1 MVNLVKVLFI
11 FIQKNNHRLKINNYK
26 NMNYTEKG
34 TLVLDGKLVAKEM
47 QNSIKKKIDSSGI
60 KITLAT
66 VLVGDDKPSQLY
78 VNNKHKQ
85 ATASSINSIHVNLP
99 GDISQADLE
108 NKISELGSD
117 AAINGILVQMPLP
130 KGLNE
135 DRVIEMIPTNKD
147 VDGLKE
153 QNLGKLIV
161 GNDVLR
167 PCTPLGVMKLI
178 EHYNLDTSGKKALV
192 IGRSRLVGMP
202 QVIMFG
208 SKGIDCTVTLAHSRT
223 KNLDKLISESEIV
236 VPAIGVPGIINSKNV
251 MKDAILIDV
260 GISSDENGIH
270 GDVDFDSV
278 DGIAKA
284 VTPMPGGT
292 GPMTVACLLENTMK
306 AAQLQGI
313 IQE

>member
-1 MVNLVKVLFI
+1 MK
-11 FIQKNNHRLKINNYK
+11 
-26 NMNYTEKG
+26 YTEKG

>member
-1 MVNLVKVLFI
+1 MK
-11 FIQKNNHRLKINNYK
+11 
-26 NMNYTEKG
+26 YTEKG
-34 TLVLDGKLVAKEM
+34 TLILDGRFVAQEM
-47 QNSIKKKIDSSGI
+47 QKSIKEKIDNSGVV
-60 KITLAT
+60 ITLAT

-85 ATASSINSIHVNLP
+85 ATASSIKSMHVNLP
-99 GDISQADLE
+99 GNISQTELE
-108 NKISELGSD
+108 DKIAQLGNDPSV
-117 AAINGILVQMPLP
+117 NGILIQMPLP

-135 DRVIEMIPTNKD
+135 DSVIEMIPTNKD

-178 EHYNLDTSGKKALV
+178 EYYKLETAGKKALV

-208 SKGIDCTVTLAHSRT
+208 SKGIDCTVTLAHSGT
-223 KNLDKLISESEIV
+223 KNLDELISESEIV
-236 VPAIGVPGIINSKNV
+236 VPAIGVPGIINANNV
-251 MKDAILIDV
+251 RKDSILLDV

-270 GDVDFDSV
+270 GDVDFNSV

-292 GPMTVACLLENTMK
+292 GPMTVASLLENTMK

-313 IQE
+313 IQI

>member
-1 MVNLVKVLFI
+1 MK
-11 FIQKNNHRLKINNYK
+11 
-26 NMNYTEKG
+26 YTEKG
-34 TLVLDGKLVAKEM
+34 TLILDGRFVAQEM
-47 QNSIKKKIDSSGI
+47 QKSIKKKIDDSGVV
-60 KITLAT
+60 ITLAT

-85 ATASSINSIHVNLP
+85 ATASSIKSMHVNLP
-99 GDISQADLE
+99 GNISQTELE
-108 NKISELGSD
+108 DKIAQLGNDPSV
-117 AAINGILVQMPLP
+117 NGILIQMPLP

-135 DRVIEMIPTNKD
+135 DSVIEMIPTNKD

-178 EHYNLDTSGKKALV
+178 EYYKLETAGKKALV

-202 QVIMFG
+202 QVLMFG
-208 SKGIDCTVTLAHSRT
+208 SKGVDCTVTLAHSRT
-223 KNLDKLISESEIV
+223 KNLDQLISESEIV
-236 VPAIGVPGIINSKNV
+236 VPAIGVPNIINASNV
-251 MKDAILIDV
+251 KKDAILLDV
-260 GISSDENGIH
+260 GISSDGKGIH
-270 GDVDFDSV
+270 GDDDFAAV

-313 IQE
+313 I

>member
-1 MVNLVKVLFI
+1 MK
-11 FIQKNNHRLKINNYK
+11 
-26 NMNYTEKG
+26 YTEKG
-34 TLVLDGKLVAKEM
+34 TLILDGRLVAQEM
-47 QNSIKKKIDSSGI
+47 QKSIKKKIDDSGVI
-60 KITLAT
+60 ITLAT

-85 ATASSINSIHVNLP
+85 ATASSIKSMHVNLP
-99 GDISQADLE
+99 GNISQTELE
-108 NKISELGSD
+108 DKIAQLGNDPSV
-117 AAINGILVQMPLP
+117 NGILIQMPLP

-135 DRVIEMIPTNKD
+135 DSVIEMIPTNKD

-178 EHYNLDTSGKKALV
+178 EYYKLETAGKKALV

-223 KNLDKLISESEIV
+223 KNLDELISESEIV
-236 VPAIGVPGIINSKNV
+236 VPAIGVPGIINAKNV
-251 MKDAILIDV
+251 RKDSILLDV

-270 GDVDFDSV
+270 GDVDFNSV

-292 GPMTVACLLENTMK
+292 GPMTVASLLENTMK

-313 IQE
+313 IQI

>member
-1 MVNLVKVLFI
+1 MK
-11 FIQKNNHRLKINNYK
+11 
-26 NMNYTEKG
+26 YTEKG
-34 TLVLDGKLVAKEM
+34 TLVLDGKLVAKEI

-117 AAINGILVQMPLP
+117 VAINGILVQMPLP

>member
-1 MVNLVKVLFI
+1 MK
-11 FIQKNNHRLKINNYK
+11 
-26 NMNYTEKG
+26 YTEKG

-47 QNSIKKKIDSSGI
+47 QNSIKKKIDSSGTE
-60 KITLAT
+60 ITLAT

-85 ATASSINSIHVNLP
+85 ATASSIKSIHVNLP
-99 GDISQADLE
+99 GDISQLDLE

-117 AAINGILVQMPLP
+117 TSINGILVQMPLP

-178 EHYNLDTSGKKALV
+178 EHYNIDTSGKKALV

>member
-1 MVNLVKVLFI
+1 MKD
-11 FIQKNNHRLKINNYK
+11 
-26 NMNYTEKG
+26 TEKG
-34 TLVLDGKLVAKEM
+34 TLILDGRFVAQEI
-47 QNSIKKKIDSSGI
+47 QSSIKKKIEDSGSE
-60 KITLAT
+60 ITLAT

-85 ATASSINSIHVNLP
+85 ATASSIKSMHVNLP
-99 GDISQADLE
+99 GNISQSELE
-108 NKISELGSD
+108 QKISELGND
-117 AAINGILVQMPLP
+117 ATINGILIQMPLP

-135 DRVIEMIPTNKD
+135 DSVIEMIPTNKD

-167 PCTPLGVMKLI
+167 PCTPLGVMRLI
-178 EHYNLDTSGKKALV
+178 EYYNLETSGKKALV

-223 KNLDKLISESEIV
+223 KNLDDLISESEIV

-251 MKDAILIDV
+251 KKGAILLDV
-260 GISSDENGIH
+260 GISSDDKGIH

-306 AAQLQGI
+306 AAELQGI
-313 IQE
+313 ISS

>member
-1 MVNLVKVLFI
+1 MK
-11 FIQKNNHRLKINNYK
+11 
-26 NMNYTEKG
+26 YTEKG
-34 TLVLDGKLVAKEM
+34 TLILDGRFVAQEM
-47 QNSIKKKIDSSGI
+47 QKSIKKKIDDSGVV
-60 KITLAT
+60 ITLAT

-85 ATASSINSIHVNLP
+85 ATASSIKSMHVNLP
-99 GDISQADLE
+99 GNISQTELE
-108 NKISELGSD
+108 DKISQLGDDPSV
-117 AAINGILVQMPLP
+117 NGILIQMPLP

-135 DRVIEMIPTNKD
+135 DSVIEMIPTNKD

-178 EHYNLDTSGKKALV
+178 EYYKLETAGKKALV

-223 KNLDKLISESEIV
+223 KNLDELISESEIV
-236 VPAIGVPGIINSKNV
+236 VPAIGVPGIINAKNV
-251 MKDAILIDV
+251 RKDSILLDV

-270 GDVDFDSV
+270 GDVDFNSV

-284 VTPMPGGT
+284 VTTMPGGT
-292 GPMTVACLLENTMK
+292 GPMTVASLLENTMK

-313 IQE
+313 IQI

>member
-1 MVNLVKVLFI
+1 MK
-11 FIQKNNHRLKINNYK
+11 
-26 NMNYTEKG
+26 YTEKG

-47 QNSIKKKIDSSGI
+47 QNSIKEKIDSSGI

-117 AAINGILVQMPLP
+117 VAINGILVQMPLP

-178 EHYNLDTSGKKALV
+178 EHYNIDTSGKKALV

-270 GDVDFDSV
+270 GDVNFDSV

>member
-1 MVNLVKVLFI
+1 MK
-11 FIQKNNHRLKINNYK
+11 
-26 NMNYTEKG
+26 YTEKG
-34 TLVLDGKLVAKEM
+34 TLVLDGKLVAKEI
-47 QNSIKKKIDSSGI
+47 QNSIKKKIESSGVE
-60 KITLAT
+60 ITLAT

-85 ATASSINSIHVNLP
+85 ATASSIKSIHVNLP
-99 GDISQADLE
+99 GDISQLDLE

-117 AAINGILVQMPLP
+117 PSINGILVQMPLP
-130 KGLNE
+130 KELNE

-178 EHYNLDTSGKKALV
+178 EYYNIDTSGKKALV

>member
-1 MVNLVKVLFI
+1 MK
-11 FIQKNNHRLKINNYK
+11 
-26 NMNYTEKG
+26 YTEKG
-34 TLVLDGKLVAKEM
+34 TLILDGRFVAQEM
-47 QNSIKKKIDSSGI
+47 QKSIKKKIDDSGVV
-60 KITLAT
+60 ITLAT

-85 ATASSINSIHVNLP
+85 ATASSIKSMHVNLP
-99 GDISQADLE
+99 GNISQTELE
-108 NKISELGSD
+108 DKISQLGNDPSV
-117 AAINGILVQMPLP
+117 NGILIQMPLP

-135 DRVIEMIPTNKD
+135 DSVIEMIPTNKD

-178 EHYNLDTSGKKALV
+178 EYYKLETAGKKALV

-223 KNLDKLISESEIV
+223 KNLDELISESEIV
-236 VPAIGVPGIINSKNV
+236 VPAIGVPGTINAKNV
-251 MKDAILIDV
+251 RKDSILLDV

-270 GDVDFDSV
+270 GDVDFNSV

-292 GPMTVACLLENTMK
+292 GPMTVASLLENTMK

-313 IQE
+313 IQI

>member
-1 MVNLVKVLFI
+1 MK
-11 FIQKNNHRLKINNYK
+11 
-26 NMNYTEKG
+26 YTEKG
-34 TLVLDGKLVAKEM
+34 TLVLDGKLVAREM
-47 QNSIKKKIDSSGI
+47 QNSIKKKIDSSGVE
-60 KITLAT
+60 ITLAT

-85 ATASSINSIHVNLP
+85 ATASSIKSIHVNLP
-99 GDISQADLE
+99 GDISQLDLE

-117 AAINGILVQMPLP
+117 PSINGILVQMPLP

-178 EHYNLDTSGKKALV
+178 EHYNIDTSGKKALV

-313 IQE
+313 I

>member
-1 MVNLVKVLFI
+1 MK
-11 FIQKNNHRLKINNYK
+11 
-26 NMNYTEKG
+26 YTEKG
-34 TLVLDGKLVAKEM
+34 TLILDGRFVAQEI
-47 QNSIKKKIDSSGI
+47 QSSIKKKIEDSGSE
-60 KITLAT
+60 ITLAT

-85 ATASSINSIHVNLP
+85 ATASSIKSMHVNLP
-99 GDISQADLE
+99 GNISQSELE
-108 NKISELGSD
+108 QKISELGND
-117 AAINGILVQMPLP
+117 ATINGILIQMPLP

-135 DRVIEMIPTNKD
+135 DSVIEMIPTNKD

-167 PCTPLGVMKLI
+167 PCTPLGVMRLI
-178 EHYNLDTSGKKALV
+178 EYYNLETSGKKALV

-223 KNLDKLISESEIV
+223 KNLDDLISKSEIV

-251 MKDAILIDV
+251 KKDAILLDV
-260 GISSDENGIH
+260 GISSDDKGIH
-270 GDVDFDSV
+270 GDVDFNSV

-306 AAQLQGI
+306 AAELQGI
-313 IQE
+313 ISS

>member
-1 MVNLVKVLFI
+1 MK
-11 FIQKNNHRLKINNYK
+11 
-26 NMNYTEKG
+26 YTEKG
-34 TLVLDGKLVAKEM
+34 TLILDGRFVAQEI
-47 QNSIKKKIDSSGI
+47 QSSIKKKIEDSGSE
-60 KITLAT
+60 ITLAT

-85 ATASSINSIHVNLP
+85 ATASSIKSMHVNLP
-99 GDISQADLE
+99 GNISQSELE
-108 NKISELGSD
+108 QKISELGND
-117 AAINGILVQMPLP
+117 ATINGILIQMPLP

-135 DRVIEMIPTNKD
+135 DSVIEMIPTNKD

-167 PCTPLGVMKLI
+167 PCTPLGVMRLI
-178 EHYNLDTSGKKALV
+178 EYYNLETSGKKALV

-223 KNLDKLISESEIV
+223 KNLDDLISESEIV

-251 MKDAILIDV
+251 KKGAILLDV
-260 GISSDENGIH
+260 GISSDDKGIH

-306 AAQLQGI
+306 AAELQGI
-313 IQE
+313 ISS

>member
-1 MVNLVKVLFI
+1 MK
-11 FIQKNNHRLKINNYK
+11 
-26 NMNYTEKG
+26 YTEKG
-34 TLVLDGKLVAKEM
+34 TLILDGRFVAQEM
-47 QNSIKKKIDSSGI
+47 QKSIKKKIDDSGVV
-60 KITLAT
+60 ITLAT
-66 VLVGDDKPSQLY
+66 VLVGDDKPSQLC

-85 ATASSINSIHVNLP
+85 ATASSIKSMHVNLP
-99 GDISQADLE
+99 GNISQTELE
-108 NKISELGSD
+108 DKISQLGNDPSV
-117 AAINGILVQMPLP
+117 NGILIQMPLP

-135 DRVIEMIPTNKD
+135 DSVIEMIPTNKD

-178 EHYNLDTSGKKALV
+178 EYYKLETAGKKALV

-223 KNLDKLISESEIV
+223 KNLDELISESEIV
-236 VPAIGVPGIINSKNV
+236 VPAIGVPGIINAKNV
-251 MKDAILIDV
+251 RKDSILLDV

-270 GDVDFDSV
+270 GDVDFNSV

-292 GPMTVACLLENTMK
+292 GPMTVASLLENTMK

-313 IQE
+313 IQI

>member
-1 MVNLVKVLFI
+1 MK
-11 FIQKNNHRLKINNYK
+11 
-26 NMNYTEKG
+26 YTEKG
-34 TLVLDGKLVAKEM
+34 TLILDGRFVAQEM
-47 QNSIKKKIDSSGI
+47 QTSIKKKIDESGVD
-60 KITLAT
+60 ITLAT

-85 ATASSINSIHVNLP
+85 ATASSIKSLHVNLP
-99 GDISQADLE
+99 GDISQLELE
-108 NKISELGSD
+108 NKISELGNDPSV
-117 AAINGILVQMPLP
+117 NGILIQMPLP

-135 DRVIEMIPTNKD
+135 DSVIEMIPTNKD

-178 EHYNLDTSGKKALV
+178 EYYKLETVGKKALV

-208 SKGIDCTVTLAHSRT
+208 SKGVDCTVTLAHSRT
-223 KNLDKLISESEIV
+223 KDLDELISKSEIV
-236 VPAIGVPGIINSKNV
+236 VPAIGVPGIINAKNV
-251 MKDAILIDV
+251 KKDAVLLDV
-260 GISSDENGIH
+260 GISSDEKGIH

-292 GPMTVACLLENTMK
+292 GPMTVASLLENTMK

-313 IQE
+313 ISS

>member
-1 MVNLVKVLFI
+1 MK
-11 FIQKNNHRLKINNYK
+11 
-26 NMNYTEKG
+26 YTEKG
-34 TLVLDGKLVAKEM
+34 TLILDGRFVAQEI
-47 QNSIKKKIDSSGI
+47 QSSIKKKIEDSGSE
-60 KITLAT
+60 ITLAT

-85 ATASSINSIHVNLP
+85 ATASSIKSMHVNLP
-99 GDISQADLE
+99 GNISQSELE
-108 NKISELGSD
+108 QKISNLGND
-117 AAINGILVQMPLP
+117 ATINGILIQMPLP

-135 DRVIEMIPTNKD
+135 DSVIEMIPTNKD

-167 PCTPLGVMKLI
+167 PCTPLGVMRLI
-178 EHYNLDTSGKKALV
+178 EYYNLETSGKKALV

-223 KNLDKLISESEIV
+223 KNLDDLISESEIV

-251 MKDAILIDV
+251 KKGAILLDV
-260 GISSDENGIH
+260 GISSDDKGIH

-306 AAQLQGI
+306 AAELQGI
-313 IQE
+313 ISS

>member
-1 MVNLVKVLFI
+1 MK
-11 FIQKNNHRLKINNYK
+11 
-26 NMNYTEKG
+26 YTEKG
-34 TLVLDGKLVAKEM
+34 TLILDGRFVAQEM
-47 QNSIKKKIDSSGI
+47 QKSIKKKIDDSGVV
-60 KITLAT
+60 ITLAT

-85 ATASSINSIHVNLP
+85 ATASSIKSMHVNLP
-99 GDISQADLE
+99 GNISQTELE
-108 NKISELGSD
+108 DKISQLGNDPSV
-117 AAINGILVQMPLP
+117 NGILIQMPLP

-135 DRVIEMIPTNKD
+135 DSVIEMIPTNKD

-178 EHYNLDTSGKKALV
+178 EYYKLETAGKKALV

-223 KNLDKLISESEIV
+223 KNLDELISESEIV
-236 VPAIGVPGIINSKNV
+236 VPAIGVPGIINAKNV
-251 MKDAILIDV
+251 RKDSILLDV

-270 GDVDFDSV
+270 GDVDFNSV
-278 DGIAKA
+278 DGVAKA

-292 GPMTVACLLENTMK
+292 GPMTVASLLENTMK

-313 IQE
+313 IQI

>member
-1 MVNLVKVLFI
+1 MKYI
-11 FIQKNNHRLKINNYK
+11 
-26 NMNYTEKG
+26 EKG
-34 TLVLDGKLVAKEM
+34 TVILDGRFVSQEL
-47 QNSIKKKIDSSGI
+47 QTSIKKKIDESGVD
-60 KITLAT
+60 ITLAT

-85 ATASSINSIHVNLP
+85 ATASSIKSLHVNLP
-99 GDISQADLE
+99 GDISQLELE
-108 NKISELGSD
+108 NKISELGNDSSV
-117 AAINGILVQMPLP
+117 NGILIQMPLP

-135 DRVIEMIPTNKD
+135 DSVIEMIPTNKD

-178 EHYNLDTSGKKALV
+178 EYYKLETVGKKALV

-208 SKGIDCTVTLAHSRT
+208 SKGVDCTVTLAHSRT
-223 KNLDKLISESEIV
+223 KDLDELISESEIV
-236 VPAIGVPGIINSKNV
+236 VPAIGVPGIINAKNV
-251 MKDAILIDV
+251 KKDAVLLDV
-260 GISSDENGIH
+260 GISSDEKGIH

-292 GPMTVACLLENTMK
+292 GPMTVASLLENTMK

-313 IQE
+313 ISS

>member
-1 MVNLVKVLFI
+1 MK
-11 FIQKNNHRLKINNYK
+11 
-26 NMNYTEKG
+26 YTEKG

-47 QNSIKKKIDSSGI
+47 QNSIKKKIDSSGVE
-60 KITLAT
+60 ITLAT

-85 ATASSINSIHVNLP
+85 ATASSIKSIHVNLP
-99 GDISQADLE
+99 GDISQLDLE

-117 AAINGILVQMPLP
+117 PSINGILVQMPLP

-178 EHYNLDTSGKKALV
+178 EHYNIDASGKKALV

-251 MKDAILIDV
+251 MKDATLIDV

>member
-1 MVNLVKVLFI
+1 MK
-11 FIQKNNHRLKINNYK
+11 
-26 NMNYTEKG
+26 YTEKG
-34 TLVLDGKLVAKEM
+34 TLILDGKFVAQEI
-47 QNSIKKKIDSSGI
+47 QSSIKKKIEDSGSE
-60 KITLAT
+60 ITLAT

-85 ATASSINSIHVNLP
+85 ATASSIKSMHVNLP
-99 GDISQADLE
+99 GNISQSELE
-108 NKISELGSD
+108 QKISELGND
-117 AAINGILVQMPLP
+117 ATINGILIQMPLP

-135 DRVIEMIPTNKD
+135 DSVIEMIPTNKD

-167 PCTPLGVMKLI
+167 PCTPLGVMRLI
-178 EHYNLDTSGKKALV
+178 EYYDLETSGKKALV

-223 KNLDKLISESEIV
+223 KNLDDLISESEIV

-251 MKDAILIDV
+251 KKGAILLDV
-260 GISSDENGIH
+260 GISSDDKGIH

-306 AAQLQGI
+306 AAELQGI
-313 IQE
+313 ISN

>member
-1 MVNLVKVLFI
+1 MK
-11 FIQKNNHRLKINNYK
+11 
-26 NMNYTEKG
+26 YTEKG
-34 TLVLDGKLVAKEM
+34 TLILDGRFVAQEI
-47 QNSIKKKIDSSGI
+47 QSSIKKKIEDSGSE
-60 KITLAT
+60 ITLAT

-85 ATASSINSIHVNLP
+85 ATASSIKSMHVNLP
-99 GDISQADLE
+99 GDISQSELE
-108 NKISELGSD
+108 QKISELGND
-117 AAINGILVQMPLP
+117 ATINGILIQMPLP

-135 DRVIEMIPTNKD
+135 DSVIEMIPTNKD

-167 PCTPLGVMKLI
+167 PCTPLGVMRLI
-178 EHYNLDTSGKKALV
+178 EYYNLETSGKKALV

-223 KNLDKLISESEIV
+223 KNLDDLISESEIV

-251 MKDAILIDV
+251 KKGAILLDV
-260 GISSDENGIH
+260 GISSDDKGIH

-306 AAQLQGI
+306 AAELQGI
-313 IQE
+313 ISS

>member
-1 MVNLVKVLFI
+1 M
-11 FIQKNNHRLKINNYK
+11 QK
-26 NMNYTEKG
+26 
-34 TLVLDGKLVAKEM
+34 
-47 QNSIKKKIDSSGI
+47 SIKKKIDDSGVI
-60 KITLAT
+60 ITLAT

-85 ATASSINSIHVNLP
+85 ATASSIKSMHVNLP
-99 GDISQADLE
+99 GNISQTELE
-108 NKISELGSD
+108 DKISQLGDDPSV
-117 AAINGILVQMPLP
+117 NGILIQMPLP
-130 KGLNE
+130 KCLNE
-135 DRVIEMIPTNKD
+135 DSVIEMIPTNKD

-178 EHYNLDTSGKKALV
+178 EYYKLETAGKKALV

-223 KNLDKLISESEIV
+223 KNLDELISESEIV
-236 VPAIGVPGIINSKNV
+236 VPAIGVPGIINAKNV
-251 MKDAILIDV
+251 RKDSILLDV
-260 GISSDENGIH
+260 GISSDENGIN
-270 GDVDFDSV
+270 GDVDFNSV

-292 GPMTVACLLENTMK
+292 GPMTVASLLENTMK

-313 IQE
+313 IQI

>member
-1 MVNLVKVLFI
+1 MK
-11 FIQKNNHRLKINNYK
+11 
-26 NMNYTEKG
+26 YTEKG

-178 EHYNLDTSGKKALV
+178 EHYNIDTSGKKALV

>member
-1 MVNLVKVLFI
+1 
-11 FIQKNNHRLKINNYK
+11 
-26 NMNYTEKG
+26 MNYTEKG
-34 TLVLDGKLVAKEM
+34 TLILDGKLVAKEI
-47 QNSIKKKIDSSGI
+47 QSNIKKRIEEYNVE
-60 KITLAT
+60 ITLVT

-85 ATASSINSIHVNLP
+85 ATSSSIKSIMVNLP
-99 GDISQADLE
+99 GDISQSDLE
-108 NKISELGSD
+108 NKIKELGDDNSV
-117 AAINGILVQMPLP
+117 NGILIQMPLP

-135 DRVIEMIPTNKD
+135 NNIIETIPPNKD

-153 QNLGKLIV
+153 KNLGRLIV
-161 GNDVLR
+161 GNNILN

-178 EHYNLDTSGKKALV
+178 QYYKLETSGKKALV

-202 QVIMFG
+202 QVLMLG

-223 KNLDKLISESEIV
+223 KNLDGLINESEIV
-236 VPAIGVPGIINSKNV
+236 VPAIGVPNMINSKNV
-251 MKDAILIDV
+251 RKDAILLDV
-260 GISSDENGIH
+260 GISSDGKGIK
-270 GDVDFDSV
+270 GDVDFEGV

-306 AAQLQGI
+306 AAELQGI
-313 IQE
+313 IPKEK

>member
-1 MVNLVKVLFI
+1 MK
-11 FIQKNNHRLKINNYK
+11 
-26 NMNYTEKG
+26 YTEKG
-34 TLVLDGKLVAKEM
+34 TLILDGRFVAQEI
-47 QNSIKKKIDSSGI
+47 QSSIKKKIEDSGSE
-60 KITLAT
+60 ITLAT

-85 ATASSINSIHVNLP
+85 ATASSIKSMHVNLP
-99 GDISQADLE
+99 GNISQSELE
-108 NKISELGSD
+108 QKISELGND
-117 AAINGILVQMPLP
+117 PTINGILIQMPLP

-135 DRVIEMIPTNKD
+135 DSVIEMIPTNKD

-167 PCTPLGVMKLI
+167 PCTPLGVMRLI
-178 EHYNLDTSGKKALV
+178 EYYDLETSGKKALV

-223 KNLDKLISESEIV
+223 KNLDDLISESEIV

-251 MKDAILIDV
+251 KKGAILLDV
-260 GISSDENGIH
+260 GISSDDKGIH

-306 AAQLQGI
+306 AAELQGI
-313 IQE
+313 ISN

>member
-1 MVNLVKVLFI
+1 M
-11 FIQKNNHRLKINNYK
+11 
-26 NMNYTEKG
+26 
-34 TLVLDGKLVAKEM
+34 DGKLVAKEM
-47 QNSIKKKIDSSGI
+47 QNSIKEKIDSSGI

-117 AAINGILVQMPLP
+117 VAINGILVQMPLP

>member
-1 MVNLVKVLFI
+1 MK
-11 FIQKNNHRLKINNYK
+11 
-26 NMNYTEKG
+26 YTEKG
-34 TLVLDGKLVAKEM
+34 TLILDGRFVAQEM
-47 QNSIKKKIDSSGI
+47 QTSIKKKIDESGVD
-60 KITLAT
+60 ITLAT

-85 ATASSINSIHVNLP
+85 ATASSIKSLHVNLP
-99 GDISQADLE
+99 GDISQLELE
-108 NKISELGSD
+108 NKISELGNDSSV
-117 AAINGILVQMPLP
+117 NGILIQMPLP

-178 EHYNLDTSGKKALV
+178 EYYKLETVGKKALV

-208 SKGIDCTVTLAHSRT
+208 SKGVDCTVTLAHSRT
-223 KNLDKLISESEIV
+223 KDLDELISESEIV
-236 VPAIGVPGIINSKNV
+236 VPAIGVPGIINAKNV
-251 MKDAILIDV
+251 KKDAILLDV
-260 GISSDENGIH
+260 GISSDEKGIH

-292 GPMTVACLLENTMK
+292 GPMTVASLLENTMK

-313 IQE
+313 ISS

>member
-1 MVNLVKVLFI
+1 MK
-11 FIQKNNHRLKINNYK
+11 
-26 NMNYTEKG
+26 YTEKG
-34 TLVLDGKLVAKEM
+34 TLILDGRFVAQEM
-47 QNSIKKKIDSSGI
+47 QTSIKKKIDESGVG
-60 KITLAT
+60 ITLAT

-85 ATASSINSIHVNLP
+85 ATASSIKSLHVNLP
-99 GDISQADLE
+99 GDISQLELE
-108 NKISELGSD
+108 NKISELGNDSSV
-117 AAINGILVQMPLP
+117 NGILIQMPLP

-135 DRVIEMIPTNKD
+135 DSVIEMIPTNKD

-178 EHYNLDTSGKKALV
+178 EYYKLETVGKKALV

-208 SKGIDCTVTLAHSRT
+208 SKGVDCAVTLAHSRT
-223 KNLDKLISESEIV
+223 KDLDELISESEIV
-236 VPAIGVPGIINSKNV
+236 VPAIGVPGIINAKNV
-251 MKDAILIDV
+251 KKDAVLLDV
-260 GISSDENGIH
+260 GISSDEKGIH

-292 GPMTVACLLENTMK
+292 GPMTVASLLENTMK

-313 IQE
+313 ISS

>member
-1 MVNLVKVLFI
+1 MK
-11 FIQKNNHRLKINNYK
+11 
-26 NMNYTEKG
+26 YTEKG
-34 TLVLDGKLVAKEM
+34 TLVLDGKLVAKEI
-47 QNSIKKKIDSSGI
+47 QNSIKKKIDSSGVE
-60 KITLAT
+60 ITLAT

-85 ATASSINSIHVNLP
+85 ATASSIKSIHVNLP
-99 GDISQADLE
+99 GDISQLDLE

-117 AAINGILVQMPLP
+117 PSINGILVQMPLP

-178 EHYNLDTSGKKALV
+178 EHYNIDTSGKKALV

-251 MKDAILIDV
+251 MKDAVLIDV

>member
-1 MVNLVKVLFI
+1 MK
-11 FIQKNNHRLKINNYK
+11 
-26 NMNYTEKG
+26 YTEKG

-47 QNSIKKKIDSSGI
+47 QNSIKKKIDSSGTE
-60 KITLAT
+60 ITLAT

-85 ATASSINSIHVNLP
+85 ATASSIKSIHVNLP
-99 GDISQADLE
+99 GDISQLDLE

-117 AAINGILVQMPLP
+117 TSINGILVQMPLP

-178 EHYNLDTSGKKALV
+178 EHYNIDTSGKKALV

-251 MKDAILIDV
+251 MKDAVLIDV

>member
-1 MVNLVKVLFI
+1 MK
-11 FIQKNNHRLKINNYK
+11 
-26 NMNYTEKG
+26 YTEKG
-34 TLVLDGKLVAKEM
+34 TLILDGRFVAQEI
-47 QNSIKKKIDSSGI
+47 QSSIKKKIEDSGSE
-60 KITLAT
+60 ITLAT

-85 ATASSINSIHVNLP
+85 ATASSIKSMHVNLP
-99 GDISQADLE
+99 GNISQSELE
-108 NKISELGSD
+108 QKISELGND
-117 AAINGILVQMPLP
+117 ATINGILIQMPLP

-135 DRVIEMIPTNKD
+135 DSVIEMIPTNKD

-167 PCTPLGVMKLI
+167 PCTPLGVMRLI
-178 EHYNLDTSGKKALV
+178 EYYNLETSGKKALV

-223 KNLDKLISESEIV
+223 KNLDDLISESEIV
-236 VPAIGVPGIINSKNV
+236 VPAIGVPSIINSKNV
-251 MKDAILIDV
+251 KKGAILLDV
-260 GISSDENGIH
+260 GISSDEKGIH

-306 AAQLQGI
+306 AAELQGI
-313 IQE
+313 ISS